1 MKLRAAAFALVF
13 AYLSASGVTAQAGD
27 IARRDTPSGFPVPR
41 FVSLKNA
48 ETNCRI
54 GPSLQHPVRFVFK
67 RAGAP
72 MLIVAESV
80 DNWRKLRDSEG
91 DECWAHKLTLKA
103 QTHILAIDQGT
114 TSSRAI
120 LFDETRLLARPSPD
134 AKLSGRIGPGV
145 LARILKRRE
154 GWILVKAGAA
164 RGWVPASQV
173 WGGKTPG

>member
-103 QTHILAIDQGT
+103 QTHILAID
-114 TSSRAI
+114 
-120 LFDETRLLARPSPD
+120 ETRLLARPSPD